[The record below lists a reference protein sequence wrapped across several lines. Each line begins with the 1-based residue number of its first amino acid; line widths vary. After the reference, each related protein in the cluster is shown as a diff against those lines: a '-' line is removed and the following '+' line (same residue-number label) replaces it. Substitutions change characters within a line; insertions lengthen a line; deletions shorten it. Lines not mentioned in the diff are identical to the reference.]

1 MLQIKN
7 ISKTFPNLYGD
18 PNTIFKD
25 LSLTIN
31 KGEFVNI
38 IGSNGTGKSTLLNII
53 SGFIKESQGDILL
66 EDNNITN
73 LAEHKRTQLISRVFQ
88 DPSLGTCPSMT
99 VRENLSLA
107 LNKGSLLNFKKCL
120 RHKTEVIES
129 LLEDIS
135 LDLKKY
141 LDIQVKYLSGG
152 QRQALS
158 LIMSSITNP
167 KVLLLD
173 EHTAALDPKTS
184 NEIIDLTNKIVREK
198 NITTLMV
205 THNLKHAI
213 NYGDRL
219 IMFHKG
225 EVILDISG
233 KEKLNITIE
242 EILEK
247 FEYAV

>member
-7 ISKTFPNLYGD
+7 ISKTFPNPYGD

-31 KGEFVNI
+31 KGEFVSI

-66 EDNNITN
+66 NGNNLTK
-73 LAEHKRTQLISRVFQ
+73 LAEHKKTHLISRVFQ

-107 LNKGSLLNFKKCL
+107 LNKGNLLNLKKCL
-120 RHKTEVIES
+120 RHKTEVMED

-141 LDIQVKYLSGG
+141 LDVQVKYLSGG

-158 LIMSSITNP
+158 LIMSSIANP

-184 NEIIDLTNKIVREK
+184 NEIINLTNKIVKEK

-219 IMFHKG
+219 IMLHKG

-233 KEKLNITIE
+233 DEKSNITIE
-242 EILEK
+242 EILHK

>member
-1 MLQIKN
+1 MLQIKD
-7 ISKTFPNLYGD
+7 ISKTFPNPYGN

-31 KGEFVNI
+31 KGEFVSI

-53 SGFIKESQGDILL
+53 SGFTKESQGEILL
-66 EDNNITN
+66 EGNNLTN
-73 LAEHKRTQLISRVFQ
+73 LVEHKKTKLISRVFQ

-99 VRENLSLA
+99 VKENLSLA
-107 LNKGSLLNFKKCL
+107 LNRGNLLNLKKCL
-120 RHKTEVIES
+120 RHKTEVIED
-129 LLEDIS
+129 LLDNIS

-141 LDIQVKYLSGG
+141 LNVQVKYLSGG

-158 LIMSSITNP
+158 LIMSTITNP

-184 NEIIDLTNKIVREK
+184 NEIMDLTNKIVREK
-198 NITTLMV
+198 KITTLMV
-205 THNLKHAI
+205 THNLNHAI

-219 IMFHKG
+219 IMLHKG
-225 EVILDISG
+225 EVILDVRGEDKS
-233 KEKLNITIE
+233 NMTIE
-242 EILEK
+242 EILYK
-247 FEYAV
+247 FQYAV

>member
-7 ISKTFPNLYGD
+7 ISKIFPNSYGS
-18 PNTIFKD
+18 PNTIFEN

-31 KGEFVNI
+31 EGEFVTI

-53 SGFIKESQGDILL
+53 SGFIKESQGEILL
-66 EDNNITN
+66 DGQDLTN
-73 LAEHKRTQLISRVFQ
+73 LPQHKKTQVISRVFQ

-107 LNKGSLLNFKKCL
+107 LNKGHLLNLKKCL
-120 RHKTEVIES
+120 CHKTDVMEQ
-129 LLEDIS
+129 LLENIS
-135 LDLKKY
+135 LDLKDH
-141 LDIQVKYLSGG
+141 LDIKVKYLSGG

-158 LIMSSITNP
+158 LIISTITNP

-184 NEIIDLTNKIVREK
+184 NEIINLTDKIVRK
-198 NITTLMV
+198 NKITTLMV
-205 THNLKHAI
+205 THNLRHAI

-219 IMFHKG
+219 IMLHKG
-225 EVILDISG
+225 NIILDLSG
-233 KEKLNITIE
+233 KEKANITVE
-242 EILEK
+242 EILSN
-247 FEYAV
+247 FEYAI

>member
-7 ISKTFPNLYGD
+7 ISKTFPNPYGD

-31 KGEFVNI
+31 KGEFVSI

-66 EDNNITN
+66 NGNNLTK
-73 LAEHKRTQLISRVFQ
+73 LAEHKKTHLISRVFQ

-107 LNKGSLLNFKKCL
+107 LNKGNLLNLKKCL
-120 RHKTEVIES
+120 RHKTEVMED

-141 LDIQVKYLSGG
+141 LDVQVKYLSGG

-184 NEIIDLTNKIVREK
+184 NEIINLTNKIVREK

-213 NYGDRL
+213 SYGDRL
-219 IMFHKG
+219 IMLHKG

-233 KEKLNITIE
+233 DEKSNITIE
-242 EILEK
+242 EILHK

>member
-7 ISKTFPNLYGD
+7 ISKTFNNPYGA
-18 PNTIFKD
+18 PTTIFKN

-31 KGEFVNI
+31 KGEFVTI

-53 SGFIKESQGDILL
+53 SGFINEVQGDILL
-66 EDNNITN
+66 DDINITE
-73 LAEHKRTQLISRVFQ
+73 LAEHKKTQLISRVFQ
-88 DPSLGTCPSMT
+88 DPTLGTCPSMT

-107 LNKGSLLNFKKCL
+107 LNKGDLLNLKKCL
-120 RHKTEVIES
+120 RHKTQVMED

-135 LDLKKY
+135 LDLKNY
-141 LDIQVKYLSGG
+141 LNVQVKYLSGG

-184 NEIIDLTNKIVREK
+184 KEIIELTNKIVREK

-213 NYGDRL
+213 EYGDRL
-219 IMFHKG
+219 IMLHKG
-225 EVILDISG
+225 EIILDIS
-233 KEKLNITIE
+233 KEEKINMTIE
-242 EILEK
+242 KILDK

>member
-7 ISKTFPNLYGD
+7 ISKVFPNPYGS
-18 PNTIFKD
+18 PNIIFEN

-31 KGEFVNI
+31 EGEFVTI

-53 SGFIKESQGDILL
+53 SGFIKESQGEILL
-66 EDNNITN
+66 ASKDLTN
-73 LAEHKRTQLISRVFQ
+73 LPQHKKTQLISRVFQ
-88 DPSLGTCPSMT
+88 DPTLGTCPSMT

-107 LNKGSLLNFKKCL
+107 LNKGHLLNLKKCL
-120 RHKTEVIES
+120 CHKTDVMEQ
-129 LLEDIS
+129 LLENIS
-135 LDLKKY
+135 LDLKDH
-141 LDIQVKYLSGG
+141 LDIKVKYLSGG

-158 LIMSSITNP
+158 LIISTITNP

-184 NEIIDLTNKIVREK
+184 NEIINLTDKIVRK
-198 NITTLMV
+198 NKITTLMV
-205 THNLKHAI
+205 THNLRHAI

-219 IMFHKG
+219 IMLHKG
-225 EVILDISG
+225 NIILDLSG
-233 KEKLNITIE
+233 KEKANITVE
-242 EILEK
+242 EILSK

>member
-7 ISKTFPNLYGD
+7 ISKTFPNPYGN
-18 PNTIFKD
+18 PNTILKD

-31 KGEFVNI
+31 KGEFVSI
-38 IGSNGTGKSTLLNII
+38 IGSNGTGKSTLLNIV

-66 EDNNITN
+66 DGNNLTK
-73 LAEHKRTQLISRVFQ
+73 LAEHKKTALISRVFQ

-107 LNKGSLLNFKKCL
+107 LNKGSLLNLKKCL
-120 RHKTEVIES
+120 RHKTEVIEN

-158 LIMSSITNP
+158 LIMCSITNP

-184 NEIIDLTNKIVREK
+184 NEIIDLTNKIVRQK
-198 NITTLMV
+198 NITTLMI

-213 NYGDRL
+213 SYGDRL
-219 IMFHKG
+219 IMLHKG

-233 KEKLNITIE
+233 EEKLNMTIE
-242 EILEK
+242 EILGK

>member
-1 MLQIKN
+1 M
-7 ISKTFPNLYGD
+7 FENLSID
-18 PNTIFKD
+18 IED
-25 LSLTIN
+25 
-31 KGEFVNI
+31 GEFVSI

-53 SGFIKESQGDILL
+53 SGLIKESSGQITLDSTT
-66 EDNNITN
+66 ITN
-73 LAEHKRTQLISRVFQ
+73 LAEYKRTQIVSRVFQ

-107 LNKGSLLNFKKCL
+107 LNKGKLLNLKKCL
-120 RHKTEVIES
+120 RHKTNDLEH
-129 LLEDIS
+129 LLEGIS

-141 LDIQVKYLSGG
+141 LDIKVQYLSGG
-152 QRQALS
+152 QRQSLS
-158 LIMSSITNP
+158 LIMSSLASP

-184 NEIIDLTNKIVREK
+184 NEVIELTDKIVREK

-205 THNLKHAI
+205 THNLKHALQ
-213 NYGDRL
+213 YGDRL
-219 IMFHKG
+219 IMLHKG
-225 EVILDISG
+225 EVVLDVKD
-233 KEKLNITIE
+233 KEKEDLTVE

>member
-7 ISKTFPNLYGD
+7 ISKTFNNTYGA
-18 PNTIFKD
+18 PTTIFKN

-31 KGEFVNI
+31 KGEFVTI

-53 SGFIKESQGDILL
+53 SGFINEVQGDILL
-66 EDNNITN
+66 DDINITE
-73 LAEHKRTQLISRVFQ
+73 LAEHKKTQLISRVFQ
-88 DPSLGTCPSMT
+88 DPTLGTCPSMT

-107 LNKGSLLNFKKCL
+107 LNKGDLLNLKKCL
-120 RHKTEVIES
+120 RHKTQVMED

-135 LDLKKY
+135 LDLKNY
-141 LDIQVKYLSGG
+141 LDVQVKYLSGG

-184 NEIIDLTNKIVREK
+184 KEIIELTNKIVREK

-213 NYGDRL
+213 EYGDRL
-219 IMFHKG
+219 IMLHKG
-225 EVILDISG
+225 EIILDIS
-233 KEKLNITIE
+233 KEEKFNMTIE
-242 EILEK
+242 KILDK

>member
-7 ISKTFPNLYGD
+7 ISKTFNNPYGA
-18 PNTIFKD
+18 PTTIFKN

-31 KGEFVNI
+31 KGEFVTI

-53 SGFIKESQGDILL
+53 SGFINEVQGDILL
-66 EDNNITN
+66 DDINLTK
-73 LAEHKRTQLISRVFQ
+73 LAEHKKTQLISRVFQ
-88 DPSLGTCPSMT
+88 DPTLGTCPSMT

-107 LNKGSLLNFKKCL
+107 LNKGDLLNLKKCL
-120 RHKTEVIES
+120 RHKTQVMED

-135 LDLKKY
+135 LDLKNY
-141 LDIQVKYLSGG
+141 LDVQVKYLSGG

-184 NEIIDLTNKIVREK
+184 KEIIELTNKIVKEK

-213 NYGDRL
+213 EYGDRL
-219 IMFHKG
+219 IMLHKG
-225 EVILDISG
+225 EIILDIS
-233 KEKLNITIE
+233 KEEKFNMTIE
-242 EILEK
+242 KILDK

>member
-7 ISKTFPNLYGD
+7 ISKTFPNPYGD
-18 PNTIFKD
+18 PNIIFED

-31 KGEFVNI
+31 KGEFVSI

-66 EDNNITN
+66 DGNNLTK
-73 LAEHKRTQLISRVFQ
+73 LAEHKKTQLISRVFQ

-99 VRENLSLA
+99 VKENLSLA
-107 LNKGSLLNFKKCL
+107 LNKGSLLNLKKCL
-120 RHKTEVIES
+120 RHKTEVMED
-129 LLEDIS
+129 LLENIS

-141 LDIQVKYLSGG
+141 LDVQVKYLSGG

-158 LIMSSITNP
+158 LIMSTITNP

-184 NEIIDLTNKIVREK
+184 DEIIDLTNKIVREK

-213 NYGDRL
+213 SYGDRL
-219 IMFHKG
+219 IMLHKG

-233 KEKLNITIE
+233 EEKSNISIE
-242 EILEK
+242 EILNK

>member
-7 ISKTFPNLYGD
+7 ISKTFNNPYGS
-18 PNTIFKD
+18 PNTIFKN

-31 KGEFVNI
+31 KGEFVSI

-53 SGFIKESQGDILL
+53 SGFINEVHGDILL
-66 EDNNITN
+66 DGNSITK
-73 LAEHKRTQLISRVFQ
+73 LPEHKKTQLISRVFQ

-107 LNKGSLLNFKKCL
+107 LNKGNLLNLKKCL
-120 RHKTEVIES
+120 RHKKSVIEN

-141 LDIQVKYLSGG
+141 LDVQVKYLSGG

-158 LIMSSITNP
+158 LIMSTITNP
-167 KVLLLD
+167 KILLLD

-184 NEIIDLTNKIVREK
+184 NEIIDLTNKIVKEK

-213 NYGDRL
+213 EYGDRL
-219 IMFHKG
+219 IMLHKG

-233 KEKLNITIE
+233 EDKANLAIE
-242 EILEK
+242 DILEK